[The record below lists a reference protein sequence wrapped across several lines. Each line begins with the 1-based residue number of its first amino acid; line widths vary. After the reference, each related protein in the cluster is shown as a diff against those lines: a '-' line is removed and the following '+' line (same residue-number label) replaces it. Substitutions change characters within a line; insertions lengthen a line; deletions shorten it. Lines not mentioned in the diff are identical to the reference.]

1 MKKCISLICVVL
13 VMILAAGCAGA
24 GGDGG
29 ANGAGEVLELR
40 LGHVQSEADIW
51 HLASVRF
58 AEEVERLSEGRIS
71 ITIFANST
79 LGGDRDMGE
88 GMQIGTV
95 DIALIAGVLGVF
107 EPTVLLLELP
117 YLFETQEEF
126 DRIIHGPV
134 GAEIA
139 QNVLDSSGI
148 RIMNWWNRGSRQV
161 TSNRPIHNLSDI
173 QSLVIRVPEIA
184 AMVETWNVMGA
195 SPTPMA
201 WAEVFTGL
209 EQGVIEAQENPIP
222 FIYSGSLFEVQ
233 DYIAITNHKYEYVT
247 MSMSELRW
255 QQLTEEQRDIIVEAA
270 RIATEFQNEQVVIL
284 ERELLDRMVAH
295 GMTVTNPD
303 IGEISERARTAHEP
317 FAQTIDIDLFN
328 RIMAELGR

>member
-1 MKKCISLICVVL
+1 MKKFVAFISMMMVMVL
-13 VMILAAGCAGA
+13 AVGCGA
-24 GGDGG
+24 GGNGG
-29 ANGAGEVLELR
+29 TSADEVIELR
-40 LGHVQSEADIW
+40 LGHVQSESDIW

-58 AEEVERLSEGRIS
+58 AEEVDRLSNGS
-71 ITIFANST
+71 MHVTIFANST

-117 YLFETQEEF
+117 YLFESQDEF
-126 DRIIHGPV
+126 DRIIHGDT

-139 QNVLDSSGI
+139 QNVLDSSNI
-148 RIMNWWNRGSRQV
+148 RILNWWNRGSRQV
-161 TSNRPIHNLSDI
+161 TSNRPIYGLADL
-173 QSLVIRVPEIA
+173 QGLVIRVPEIA
-184 AMVETWNVMGA
+184 AMVTTWNQMGA

-222 FIYSGSLFEVQ
+222 FIHSGSLFEVQ
-233 DYIAITNHKYEYVT
+233 DYLAITNHKYEYVT
-247 MSMSELRW
+247 MSMSEMRW
-255 QQLTEEQRDIIVEAA
+255 QQLTPEQQDIIVEAA
-270 RIATEFQNEQVVIL
+270 RIATEYQNERVIVL
-284 ERELLDRMVAH
+284 EQELLEYMVNH
-295 GMTVTNPD
+295 GMTVTHPN
-303 IGEISERARTAHEP
+303 IAEISAQARLAHEP
-317 FAQTIDIDLFN
+317 FAQTIDIDLYN